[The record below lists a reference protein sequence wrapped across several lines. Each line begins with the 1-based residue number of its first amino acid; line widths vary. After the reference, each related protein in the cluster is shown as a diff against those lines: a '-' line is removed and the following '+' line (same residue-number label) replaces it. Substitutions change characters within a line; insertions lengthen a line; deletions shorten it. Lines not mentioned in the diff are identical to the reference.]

1 LKDSKS
7 VECNGTTQIGLH
19 SVQNML
25 GNETQITLFNSCL
38 LEKLPNGENLSDKIS
53 RFGIELTDL
62 QSKIME
68 GILRGF
74 TETNYKGNIEPKDP
88 SQIAK
93 EKYAKGDLPPTY
105 KYVKKIPRLQVTQSQ
120 LLDWAGINRNSIA
133 EIQRALEALSHLGM
147 TQYCFYYDRLA
158 YDRNGV
164 PERKKN
170 GDWKKEEVMAVDT
183 LFTIKYVRDKESKI
197 LKHYEI
203 EPSPI
208 FLDQRD
214 SYFMLIPYN
223 WREEVCTI
231 VGNKKAS
238 SYTFRFLLFL
248 RYQYEIQRRTGKKK
262 PPLSLKRSWEEI
274 AVAIKMP
281 ESFYKRQKARAMKI
295 VEDAYSV
302 AKSLGYLIDYK
313 KGEKD
318 LLIFNE
324 EKYYPHPKQ
333 RKTLTVDSISPEAN
347 QLFTLFHTQKKK
359 SDKGHKEPTGEI
371 QKEQL
376 AIFDELLASRSK
388 DEIAKVIEWGLS
400 KKYWCTQMGTPK
412 KLTEVFSDAVS
423 EMNNSGKKSESE
435 KEEENKKFCEE
446 ILLKIKD
453 KNVKIEMFSTSV
465 EIGDGAYPTCILY
478 KDHGFKEQF
487 LNELRKYEIYL

>member
-1 LKDSKS
+1 
-7 VECNGTTQIGLH
+7 
-19 SVQNML
+19 ML

-88 SQIAK
+88 SQIAE

-120 LLDWAGINRNSIA
+120 LLDWAGINKNSIA
-133 EIQRALEALSHLGM
+133 EKERAVKALSHLGL
-147 TQYCFYYDRLA
+147 TQYCFYYNRLA
-158 YDRNGV
+158 YDKNGV

-170 GDWKKEEVMAVDT
+170 GDWKKEEVMAIDT
-183 LFTIKYVRDKESKI
+183 LFTIKYVRDEESEV

-214 SYFMLIPYN
+214 SYFMLVPYN
-223 WREEVCTI
+223 WREEVRAI

-248 RYQYEIQRRTGKKK
+248 RYQYEMQRRTGKKK
-262 PPLSLKRSWEEI
+262 TPLSLKWSWEEI

-281 ESFYKRQKARAMKI
+281 ESVYKTQRVRAQKI
-295 VEDAYSV
+295 LDDAYSV

-324 EKYYPHPKQ
+324 EKYYPHPKE
-333 RKTLTVDSISPEAN
+333 RKTITVESISNEAHE
-347 QLFTLFHTQKKK
+347 LFTLFHAQKKK
-359 SDKGHKEPTGEI
+359 SDKAHKEPIDEI
-371 QKEQL
+371 QKEHL
-376 AIFDELLASRSK
+376 AIFEELLASRSK

-400 KKYWCTQMGTPK
+400 KKFWCTQMSNPK

-423 EMNNSGKKSESE
+423 EMNNSSNKKEPE
-435 KEEENKKFCEE
+435 RVEENKKFCEE
-446 ILLKIKD
+446 ILLRIKD

-465 EIGDGAYPTCILY
+465 EIGNSSYPTCIMY
-478 KDHGFKEQF
+478 KDHGFREQ
-487 LNELRKYEIYL
+487 LINELRKHEIYL

>member
-1 LKDSKS
+1 
-7 VECNGTTQIGLH
+7 
-19 SVQNML
+19 ML

-88 SQIAK
+88 SQIAE

-120 LLDWAGINRNSIA
+120 LLDWAGINKNSIA
-133 EIQRALEALSHLGM
+133 EKERAVKALSHLGL

-158 YDRNGV
+158 YDKHGV

-183 LFTIKYVRDKESKI
+183 LFTIKYVRDKDSKI

-248 RYQYEIQRRTGKKK
+248 RYQYEMQRRSGKKK
-262 PPLSLKRSWEEI
+262 TTPSLKWSWEEI

-295 VEDAYSV
+295 VEDTYSV
-302 AKSLGYLIDYK
+302 AKSLGYLLDYK
-313 KGEKD
+313 QGEKD
-318 LLIFNE
+318 LLVFNE
-324 EKYYPHPKQ
+324 AKYYPHPKEK
-333 RKTLTVDSISPEAN
+333 KTITVDSISPEAH
-347 QLFTLFHTQKKK
+347 QLFTLFHTQKQK
-359 SDKGHKEPTGEI
+359 SDKGHKEPTGET
-371 QKEQL
+371 QHEQL
-376 AIFDELLASRSK
+376 AIFQELLGIRTVE
-388 DEIAKVIEWGLS
+388 EIQKVIEWGLS
-400 KKYWCTQMGTPK
+400 KKYWCTQMSNPK
-412 KLTEVFSDAVS
+412 KLTEVFSDAVI
-423 EMNNSGKKSESE
+423 EMNNSSKKGDVERI
-435 KEEENKKFCEE
+435 EENKRFCEQVS
-446 ILLKIKD
+446 LQLPKD
-453 KNVKIEMFSTSV
+453 KQVKIDLYSTYV
-465 EIGDGAYPTCILY
+465 EISDAASRPACIAY
-478 KDHGFKEQF
+478 KDYGFKDQ
-487 LNELRKYEIYL
+487 LINELIKCGIHV

>member
-1 LKDSKS
+1 
-7 VECNGTTQIGLH
+7 
-19 SVQNML
+19 ML
-25 GNETQITLFNSCL
+25 GNEKQLSLFSSVL

-88 SQIAK
+88 SQIAE

-133 EIQRALEALSHLGM
+133 EIQRALEALSHLGL

-183 LFTIKYVRDKESKI
+183 LFTIKYVRDKDSKI

-295 VEDAYSV
+295 VEDTYSV
-302 AKSLGYLIDYK
+302 AKSLGYLLDYK
-313 KGEKD
+313 QGEKD

-324 EKYYPHPKQ
+324 EKYYPHPKE
-333 RKTLTVDSISPEAN
+333 RNSISVDSISPEAH

-359 SDKGHKEPTGEI
+359 SDKGHREPTGET
-371 QKEQL
+371 QHEQL
-376 AIFDELLASRSK
+376 AIFEELLGIRTVE
-388 DEIAKVIEWGLS
+388 EIQKVIEWGLS

-423 EMNNSGKKSESE
+423 EMNNSTKKSEPQR
-435 KEEENKKFCEE
+435 EEENRKFCEQVS
-446 ILLKIKD
+446 LQLPHD
-453 KNVKIEMFSTSV
+453 RQVKLDLYSNYV
-465 EIGDGAYPTCILY
+465 EIVDGASKPACIAY
-478 KDHGFKEQF
+478 KDHGFKDQ
-487 LNELRKYEIYL
+487 LTNELIKCGIHL